1 MRIAAVGILF
11 CCAPAMAQLE
21 GVGTIRS
28 QTGRA
33 EANVHYSA
41 QGVDHDFGI
50 DLVPENGGFTS
61 FDGFSTVAASAGA
74 SANNGAD
81 TASAFTFGFD
91 ALTATNVDPDDPD
104 APVIDTPAESKVTSS
119 YQLQGAVNCT
129 TQGVWGDSVSTVRCY
144 EALYVQPRQ
153 NLKAQWKITFTATVP
168 DMTKM
173 ERWLLAMD
181 ASTHDNYCQMNWNG
195 WDKQWEVNGWATS
208 SNGTQY
214 PVTYNFANRSPGDEV
229 TFYYYTWDFMDFQEI
244 GTIVTQI
251 NDRADYY
258 LRGQVMK
265 ADSNTSPI
273 SETNTGTVTIQ
284 YIKAFPTG
292 PN

>member
-1 MRIAAVGILF
+1 LQLSEF
-11 CCAPAMAQLE
+11 CFVVLQRW
-21 GVGTIRS
+21 RS
-28 QTGRA
+28 LRA
-33 EANVHYSA
+33 
-41 QGVDHDFGI
+41 DHDFGI

-195 WDKQWEVNGWATS
+195 WDKQWEVN
-208 SNGTQY
+208 
-214 PVTYNFANRSPGDEV
+214 
-229 TFYYYTWDFMDFQEI
+229 WDFMDFQEI